1 MMYVVTCIAL
11 LSFKKDKHVVSNG

>member
-1 MMYVVTCIAL
+1 MYVVTCIAL